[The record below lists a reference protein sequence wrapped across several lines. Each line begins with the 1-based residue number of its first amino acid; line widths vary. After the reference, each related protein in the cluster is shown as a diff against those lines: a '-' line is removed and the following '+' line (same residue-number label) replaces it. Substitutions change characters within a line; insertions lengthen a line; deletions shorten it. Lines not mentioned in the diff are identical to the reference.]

1 MRVARNGMRMS
12 GWNVWLLAA
21 VMLLQGCGA
30 GSGAE
35 VVENPVTA
43 APPTGS
49 AYDGPPPATADV
61 QSFKL
66 NVWDNLQPDN
76 RCGNCHDAGQDPR
89 FVRSDDI
96 NLAYQAANTVVNL
109 SDPGSSLLVTK
120 VRGGHNC
127 WLADSNA
134 CGDIIEGWVADWA
147 GGAAGTVNEVRLVA
161 PPLRDPG
168 SSKAFPESPSAFAG
182 TVYPLLTTYCAGCH
196 AESATFPQAP
206 YFASSNLETAYAAAK
221 PKMDLDTP
229 ANSRFVVRLGAEF
242 HNCWSNCQA
251 DASEMEAA
259 IAEFSAGVPTDTV
272 DPDLVTSK
280 ALGLPQGIVASSGG
294 RHETN
299 VIALYEFKTGSGN
312 IAYDTS
318 GVEPAI
324 NLALSGTYQW
334 VGGWGV
340 NFTSGK
346 GQGSTQ
352 ASAKLRNLINAT
364 GEFSIEAWVAPAN
377 VTQNGPA
384 RIVAYS
390 GGADTH
396 NFLLGQTLYSYD
408 ALVRSDSTDQA
419 GEPRFTTDPDAEVL
433 QATLQHVVLTY
444 DPANGRRLFVNGAVT
459 GDADPVAGGLLNEWD
474 DTFALAIGSE
484 VDNRN
489 RWAGTMRLLAIHNRA
504 LTEEQI
510 RQNFDVGVGE
520 KYYLL
525 FNVSDHVDIP
535 DAYVV
540 FEASQFDSWS
550 YLFSRPFFVI
560 LDPDASPGE
569 IPLAGMRIGLN
580 GRVLP
585 VGQAF
590 STLDLEINDFD
601 YEWEGR
607 QWLASIGT
615 VIPQE
620 RGAAEDEFF
629 LTFERLGDAT
639 NVVTEPVPV
648 APPPPADLPRDPPAG
663 IRDFAAINATL
674 SRVTGVPHTRPEVA
688 ATYERVRRALPV
700 DPRLAG
706 FVSSQQMGITQL
718 AIQYCDAL
726 VDDSALRS
734 TFWPG
739 FNWSA
744 PLSVAFADRAV
755 AIDPLLDRAVGRD
768 LATQPD
774 RAAVSAELDA
784 LIDGLTACGASCEPD
799 RVARVMKGLCAA
811 ALGSAAMLV
820 H

>member
-1 MRVARNGMRMS
+1 MTLRQRARIFRWQVCLVLVA
-12 GWNVWLLAA
+12 A
-21 VMLLQGCGA
+21 LLQGCGA

-35 VVENPVTA
+35 TTENPVTSV
-43 APPTGS
+43 PPTGS
-49 AYDGPPPATADV
+49 GYDGPAPATADV

-66 NVWDNLQPDN
+66 NVWDNLVPGS
-76 RCGNCHDAGQDPR
+76 RCGNCHDSGQEPR

-96 NLAYQAANTVVNL
+96 NLAYQAANTVVDL
-109 SDPGSSLLVTK
+109 GDPGQSRLVTK

-134 CGDIIEGWVADWA
+134 CGDIIEGWVAAWS
-147 GGAAGTVNEVRLVA
+147 GEAAGSANEVRLVA

-168 SSKAFPESPSAFAG
+168 SSKAFPESPAGFTG
-182 TVYPLLTTYCAGCH
+182 TVYPLLATYCSGCH
-196 AESATFPQAP
+196 SESATFPQAP
-206 YFASSNLETAYAAAK
+206 YFASANVDTAYAAAK

-242 HNCWSNCQA
+242 HNCWSDCQD
-251 DASEMEAA
+251 DAAELEAA
-259 IAEFSAGVPTDTV
+259 IAEFAAGVPTDAV

-280 ALGLPQGIVASSGG
+280 ALGLPQGIVAASGG
-294 RHETN
+294 RHESN

-318 GVEPAI
+318 GVDPAI
-324 NLALSGTYQW
+324 NLVLSGNYQW

-340 NFTSGK
+340 QFAGGK
-346 GQGSTQ
+346 GQGATQ
-352 ASAKLRNLINAT
+352 ASAKLRNLITAT

-390 GGADTH
+390 GGSGNH
-396 NFLLGQTLYSYD
+396 NFVLGQTLYSYD
-408 ALVRSDSTDQA
+408 ALVRSDATDQA
-419 GEPRFTTDPDAEVL
+419 GEPRLSTDSDAEVL
-433 QATLQHVVLTY
+433 QATLQHVVMTY
-444 DPANGRRLFVNGAVT
+444 DPANGRRIYVNGEYS
-459 GDADPVAGGLLNEWD
+459 GDADPVAGGLLNAWD
-474 DTFALAIGSE
+474 NTLALVVGSE

-489 RWAGTMRLLAIHNRA
+489 RWAGVMRLLAIHNRA
-504 LTEEQI
+504 LTPEQI
-510 RQNFDVGVGE
+510 QQNFAVGVGE

-540 FEASQFDSWS
+540 FEVSQFDSWS

-560 LDPDASPGE
+560 LDPDALPGD
-569 IPLAGMRIGLN
+569 IPLAGLRIGLN

-585 VGQAF
+585 VGQAY
-590 STLDLEINDFD
+590 STLDLTVNDFD

-629 LTFERLGDAT
+629 LSFERLGDAT

-648 APPPPADLPRDPPAG
+648 APPAPADVPRDPPAG
-663 IRDFAAINATL
+663 IRDFAAIDATL
-674 SRVTGVPHTRPEVA
+674 ARITGVPRTRPEVA
-688 ATYERVRRALPV
+688 ATYERVRQALPV
-700 DPRLAG
+700 DTRLAG
-706 FVSSQQMGITQL
+706 FISSQQMGITQL

-726 VDDSALRS
+726 VDDPALRGA
-734 TFWPG
+734 FWPAFDWG
-739 FNWSA
+739 A
-744 PLSVAFADRAV
+744 PLAAAFADRSM
-755 AIDPLLDRAVGRD
+755 AIDPLLDRALGRD

-774 RAAVSAELDA
+774 RNAVAAELEA
-784 LIDGLTACGASCEPD
+784 LTDGLTACGASCEPD
-799 RVARVMKGLCAA
+799 RVQRVMKGLCAA